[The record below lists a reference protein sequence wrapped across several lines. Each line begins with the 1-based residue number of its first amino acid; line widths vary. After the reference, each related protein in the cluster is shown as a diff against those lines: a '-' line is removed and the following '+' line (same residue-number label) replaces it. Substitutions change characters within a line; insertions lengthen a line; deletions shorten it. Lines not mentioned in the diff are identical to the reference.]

1 MAIDKV
7 TIQSPPNTL
16 FSGITTDF
24 KNNLTYAEFLL
35 GILKKLN
42 EMIDQVNANAEFIE
56 KYEGKIEE
64 IEAEITKIWAY
75 FDTQKATIDSE
86 TDAKISALRQE
97 FSNEL
102 YNART
107 AIIAYVDLHDA
118 ELDQKINDIILGSID
133 VYDPTTGMLSPL
145 QTVLYNIYGAS
156 RENALTASEYDG
168 LELTA
173 SAYDGREITAFEYD
187 NNGKVILMA

>member
-56 KYEGKIEE
+56 KNL
-64 IEAEITKIWAY
+64 
-75 FDTQKATIDSE
+75 SE
-86 TDAKISALRQE
+86 LRQM
-97 FSNEL
+97 
-102 YNART
+102 
-107 AIIAYVDLHDA
+107 I
-118 ELDQKINDIILGSID
+118 
-133 VYDPTTGMLSPL
+133 
-145 QTVLYNIYGAS
+145 
-156 RENALTASEYDG
+156 
-168 LELTA
+168 
-173 SAYDGREITAFEYD
+173 
-187 NNGKVILMA
+187 